1 MIEFE
6 KNPAIRTEENDID
19 INTTKELLLNMLD
32 NKKGIKNIE
41 EQENAKAIDEN
52 TKKWNTN
59 DRILELFADKIEKD
73 TELKGKYAV
82 ILICILIFQLV
93 ILNILFWLKGR
104 GILEFSD
111 ATFNIFITGGIAEIF
126 VLVKTIVEHLF
137 NDDLAELLK
146 IILKANNYKFRD
158 NNDNK
163 NKKKEN

>member
-32 NKKGIKNIE
+32 NKKDIKNIE

-104 GILEFSD
+104 G
-111 ATFNIFITGGIAEIF
+111 
-126 VLVKTIVEHLF
+126 
-137 NDDLAELLK
+137 
-146 IILKANNYKFRD
+146 
-158 NNDNK
+158 
-163 NKKKEN
+163 